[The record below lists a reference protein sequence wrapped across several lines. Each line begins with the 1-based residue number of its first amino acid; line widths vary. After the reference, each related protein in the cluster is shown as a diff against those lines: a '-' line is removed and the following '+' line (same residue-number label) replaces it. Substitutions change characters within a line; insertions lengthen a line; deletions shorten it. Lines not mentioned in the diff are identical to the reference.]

1 MDRGTP
7 ETPVRAGEERVCGCW
22 LPKGE
27 APHARHDFPW
37 CLFRFSVCI
46 SPSSARS
53 RRHLSPSVGLWLWSC
68 PVLGSIMALPG
79 LALVFLLVL
88 TPLLGTQEQRDP
100 AAQARQ
106 GARDAETCQRP
117 LWDPRLRLTPDQ
129 EEYSKN
135 EEVTLS
141 CPKIFQ
147 PPFTHVRC
155 AGEVQPNIHGKPV
168 YIEGWLGKGTGGAW
182 TRIRSKVECVEA
194 FQVVPGTLE
203 VSTTSIK
210 LNWTCSL
217 PDACQRMQATCR
229 LAGPSS
235 SSCEAEEV
243 MAKEMLHSQN
253 GTFTCPPLQPFTV
266 YSVTISVPPSTIL
279 FTRLLRTKATVP
291 EKPERLWLDA
301 STGTLRWQALPSCK
315 GEILG
320 YQLNVTA
327 RSAQDGSFLEF
338 QQVTVNS
345 SVTQYTPPRQ
355 MPGSKYTVTVQGLTA
370 AGAGDASH
378 LEFQAYVSGTCQKPW
393 WDTRLR
399 LAPDQEE
406 YNRNEE
412 VMLSCPEGFQPPFTH
427 VRCAGEV
434 QPNIHGKPVYIEE
447 WLGKDPGGAWI
458 HIRSKV
464 ECMVKCQ
471 KPQWDTRILFA
482 PDRGSYDLNETLTLT
497 CPEGYWSSSPE
508 VACMK
513 LNPRQRFLMPHIGWF
528 VKNSMGH
535 WKPVEG
541 NMTCVEAFQVVPG
554 TLEVS
559 TTSIKLNWTCSLP
572 DACQRMQAT
581 CRLAGPSSPPCEA
594 EEVTAQEMLHGHK
607 GTFTCPPL
615 QPFTV
620 YSVTISVPPSTIL
633 FTRLLRTKATVPE
646 KPERLWLDAST
657 GTLRWQALPS
667 CKGEILGYQLNVT
680 ARSAQDGSFLEFQQ
694 VTVNSSVT
702 QYTPPRQMPGSKYT
716 VTVQGLTAA
725 GAGDASHLEFQAY
738 VSVSGLF
745 SCPWPWTAVTVVA
758 VLSAMVMLSA
768 GILWFALSRRR
779 KALPRKAEEDH
790 YTELQPYENSDHYC
804 VIKER
809 FLAEEDAGRGG
820 WAGERP
826 SLSLPLPLPVLESSG
841 TRP

>member
-320 YQLNVTA
+320 YQLNVTT
-327 RSAQDGSFLEF
+327 RGPQDGGFL
-338 QQVTVNS
+338 QVERLMLSS
-345 SVTQYTPPRQ
+345 SVTEQPLPAHG
-355 MPGSKYTVTVQGLTA
+355 PGTSYTVAVRGLTA
-370 AGAGDASH
+370 AGAGAA
-378 LEFQAYVSGTCQKPW
+378 LLEEFQTNSSGKGLCALPLLLPCLAVPPADARPLGLPPQRPRTPLMSAPALCATSPHPEARPCFPSAPSPGSPRRAGECSPGCSALHSPEQRCHLQLPPSSSSLPHPRPHSRPRPHPHPHPIPIPSPSPSPSHSPALQRAPAPRGCDAQWHGAGRRLLGGAAALQCQPPAR
-393 WDTRLR
+393 RLR
-399 LAPDQEE
+399 GRRAQPHRPHGLRAGRRDPRARLPQRSPAPGLGLHRPPPPRAALPAGSRGGRLQLPGDAASQGLGRAASPASSVTAGVFGGLGGHHLNSPSCFSQQEE
-406 YNRNEE
+406 
-412 VMLSCPEGFQPPFTH
+412 
-427 VRCAGEV
+427 
-434 QPNIHGKPVYIEE
+434 
-447 WLGKDPGGAWI
+447 
-458 HIRSKV
+458 
-464 ECMVKCQ
+464 
-471 KPQWDTRILFA
+471 
-482 PDRGSYDLNETLTLT
+482 
-497 CPEGYWSSSPE
+497 
-508 VACMK
+508 
-513 LNPRQRFLMPHIGWF
+513 
-528 VKNSMGH
+528 
-535 WKPVEG
+535 
-541 NMTCVEAFQVVPG
+541 
-554 TLEVS
+554 
-559 TTSIKLNWTCSLP
+559 
-572 DACQRMQAT
+572 
-581 CRLAGPSSPPCEA
+581 
-594 EEVTAQEMLHGHK
+594 
-607 GTFTCPPL
+607 TFTC
-615 QPFTV
+615 V
-620 YSVTISVPPSTIL
+620 CYSFSVGKWAP
-633 FTRLLRTKATVPE
+633 LLRGWLTPRPVPE
-646 KPERLWLDAST
+646 
-657 GTLRWQALPS
+657 
-667 CKGEILGYQLNVT
+667 
-680 ARSAQDGSFLEFQQ
+680 
-694 VTVNSSVT
+694 
-702 QYTPPRQMPGSKYT
+702 
-716 VTVQGLTAA
+716 
-725 GAGDASHLEFQAY
+725 
-738 VSVSGLF
+738 
-745 SCPWPWTAVTVVA
+745 
-758 VLSAMVMLSA
+758 
-768 GILWFALSRRR
+768 ALSHV
-779 KALPRKAEEDH
+779 LP
-790 YTELQPYENSDHYC
+790 
-804 VIKER
+804 
-809 FLAEEDAGRGG
+809 F
-820 WAGERP
+820 P
-826 SLSLPLPLPVLESSG
+826 SLATCCG
-841 TRP
+841 